1 MLMSAPVLKLS
12 GACQEIHGPLTEV
25 GANVFVFGSHCSNVA
40 RYATHCTWDGPTM
53 KMVGSEGTG
62 AARIAGACT
71 SIPFPTSRLQSMSGT
86 SWPPTV
92 GRPVAA

>member
-12 GACQEIHGPLTEV
+12 GACQEIQGPWMEV
-25 GANVFVFGSHCSNVA
+25 GANVFVFAFHFSNVA
-40 RYATHCTWDGPTM
+40 RYATHCTWEGPTL
-53 KMVGSEGTG
+53 KMVGSYGTG

-71 SIPFPTSRLQSMSGT
+71 SMPFPTSRLQSMSGA

-92 GRPVAA
+92 ERPVAA